1 MKEVVLDTETTGISV
16 KEGHRIVEIGCIE
29 LENLIPTKNTF
40 HCYLNPER
48 KVSEKAL
55 EVHGYTDE
63 FLSKQKKFDEI
74 GEEFLS
80 FIKDKRIIIHNAE
93 FDLGHLNN
101 ELSIFGK
108 KKIDNEIVDTLIL
121 ARDKFPGSPVSLDAL
136 CKRYKIDNSKRTQ
149 HTALI
154 DCDLL
159 AKVYINLIDQK
170 EPTLNLQNQDEENA
184 AVESLLGQLLESV
197 KAIDQRREQSLLEMQ
212 QVAIEL
218 AIAAASHLVETVIEE
233 DRFGIEDLI
242 QSTFEQAGSDRS
254 LRFSLHPDDLELLQ
268 RRISVTKSYQELRR
282 LEFIEDFQ
290 LPRGSFQIH
299 LPDGQTWLTGISLRL
314 AEIRKHWLEELD
326 AAQVERRQTET
337 TNSSL
342 RRFPDRRETA

>member
-170 EPTLNLQNQDEENA
+170 EPTLNLQDHDQENIQLDLKVNYFKKI
-184 AVESLLGQLLESV
+184 VEPTE
-197 KAIDQRREQSLLEMQ
+197 
-212 QVAIEL
+212 
-218 AIAAASHLVETVIEE
+218 
-233 DRFGIEDLI
+233 
-242 QSTFEQAGSDRS
+242 
-254 LRFSLHPDDLELLQ
+254 
-268 RRISVTKSYQELRR
+268 
-282 LEFIEDFQ
+282 
-290 LPRGSFQIH
+290 
-299 LPDGQTWLTGISLRL
+299 
-314 AEIRKHWLEELD
+314 EELKKHK
-326 AAQVERRQTET
+326 EYIK
-337 TNSSL
+337 NNL
-342 RRFPDRRETA
+342 KKNYFN